1 TCALPIS
8 LILAFFA
15 FQSLPINFAGL
26 LLILFAIVLFI
37 AEVKVTSHGVLA
49 VGGIVAM
56 ALGSL
61 MLYDAPEVGFR
72 VSWRVLVPTVALT
85 AGFFLF
91 ALTLGVSAFPQRP
104 LLHGAGLVG
113 RVAPA
118 RGPPTPAAAA

>member
-1 TCALPIS
+1 MVVGRVGTWLEGVTAGAGVRGGIGGIS
-8 LILAFFA
+8 RILAFFA

-72 VSWRVLVPTVALT
+72 VSWRGAPPA
-85 AGFFLF
+85 A
-91 ALTLGVSAFPQRP
+91 RP
-104 LLHGAGLVG
+104 LPGLLLL
-113 RVAPA
+113 RLRP
-118 RGPPTPAAAA
+118 